1 MWWLLV
7 CSGLVF
13 LMQPGFMC
21 LESGLTRSKNSI
33 NVAVKNLADFG
44 ISVALF
50 WAFGYALMFGRSG
63 AGGIGSTGFFLNLD
77 SDPDLAAFFLFQAMF
92 CSTATTIV
100 SGAVAER
107 LKFRAYLI
115 VALLISGLIYPVFGH
130 WAWNGVV
137 SGNLTGWLGNLG
149 FVDFAGSTVVHSIG
163 AWVALAA
170 LLVVGPRAG
179 RFPTQGRPRKIHG
192 SNLPLS
198 VLGAM
203 LLWLGWL
210 GFNGGSTLAF
220 NQQVASIMVHT
231 VVAGVAGMLTALAIG
246 WQQRKVPEVELLIN
260 GSLAGLV
267 SITASCNAVTTSEA
281 ALIGA
286 IGAAVMLLVSYWLER
301 WRIDDAV
308 DAVAVHGGGGLW
320 GSLAIALFN
329 RPGLLDTGLSKGSQL
344 LVQLLG
350 ILVCIGWA
358 FGLTWILLKLTNRFL
373 PLRVSAE
380 EEQIGLNVSEH
391 RAKTEVYDLFKVM
404 DRQAQTQDLSL
415 RVPVEP
421 FTEVGHIADHYN
433 QVMDALESKNQ
444 QIVSYLQQVERVTTA
459 AAAMENNT
467 FQPGSLNGVAARRD
481 KLGRLARVF
490 QQMAQQVKVRE
501 TRLEQAKKKLAK
513 TNEQLEAVLDAVP
526 GSISWIGE
534 DGLYIG
540 VNRHQAQSWN
550 LTPEAFIGQEVG
562 FLKGS
567 SQLAEFMRQ
576 FLASAKTAAS
586 QVVEVEVNGAR
597 RYYLVAAQK
606 YQQGTATVS
615 VGIDVTERK
624 QAEEALR
631 IAEQKYRSI
640 FENALEG
647 IFQAKPNGHY
657 ISVNPSM
664 ARIHGYESPEQ
675 MMASVTEIGDQLYV
689 DPGCRDKFRHLLEE
703 QGEVEEFE
711 YQVYRRDGGVIRV
724 SESTRSVHAPSG
736 QLLYYEGIV
745 KDITKRKQE
754 EEALKRQV
762 QELRVEIDQ
771 QKRVR
776 QVAEITQTD
785 YFRELQADVERLRF
799 DDDDF
804 WNSA

>member
-1 MWWLLV
+1 
-7 CSGLVF
+7 
-13 LMQPGFMC
+13 MQPGFMC

-50 WAFGYALMFGRSG
+50 WAFGYAFMFGRSLMG
-63 AGGIGSTGFFLNLD
+63 WIGSTGFFLELD
-77 SDPDLAAFFLFQAMF
+77 SNPELAAFFLFQVMF

-107 LKFRAYLI
+107 LQFRAYLI
-115 VALLISGLIYPVFGH
+115 VALVISGLIYPVFGH
-130 WAWNGVV
+130 WAWSGVAK
-137 SGNLTGWLGNLG
+137 GTLTGWLGNLG

-170 LLVVGPRAG
+170 LLVVGPRTG
-179 RFPTQGRPRKIHG
+179 RFPAKGRPRKIHG

-220 NQQVASIMVHT
+220 NDRVASIMVHT
-231 VVAGVAGMLTALAIG
+231 IVAGVSGMLTALAIG
-246 WQQRKVPEVELLIN
+246 WQQRKSPEVELLIN

-267 SITASCNAVTTSEA
+267 SITASCNVVTTAEA

-286 IGAAVMLLVSYWLER
+286 IGAAVMLLVSDCLAR
-301 WRIDDAV
+301 WRIDDAI

-320 GSLAIALFN
+320 GSLAIALFDK
-329 RPGLLDTGLSKGSQL
+329 PGWLDTDLSKGSQL

-350 ILVCIGWA
+350 ILVCFVWA
-358 FGLTWILLKLTNRFL
+358 FGLTWVLLTLTNRFL

-380 EEQIGLNVSEH
+380 AEQIGLNVSEH
-391 RAKTEVYDLFKVM
+391 RAKTEVYDLFQVM
-404 DRQAQTQDLSL
+404 EQQAKTQDLSL

-421 FTEVGHIADHYN
+421 FTEVGQIGARYN
-433 QVMDALESKNQ
+433 QVMDALETKNQ
-444 QIVSYLQQVERVTTA
+444 QIVNYLQQVERVTTA
-459 AAAMENNT
+459 AAAVENDT
-467 FQPGSLNGVAARRD
+467 FQPESLNGVAARPD
-481 KLGRLARVF
+481 KLGHLARIF
-490 QQMAQQVKVRE
+490 QQMAQQVKARE
-501 TRLEQAKKKLAK
+501 KRLQQAKKKLAK
-513 TNEQLEAVLDAVP
+513 TNEQLEAVLNAVP

-540 VNRHQAQSWN
+540 VNRHLAQSWN
-550 LTPEAFIGQEVG
+550 LSPEAFIGQKVD
-562 FLKGS
+562 FLKGN

-576 FLASAKTAAS
+576 FLDSSEIAAS
-586 QVVEVEVNGAR
+586 QVIEVGVNGSR

-631 IAEQKYRSI
+631 IAEEKYRSI

-647 IFQAKPNGHY
+647 IFQVTPDGKY
-657 ISVNPSM
+657 INVNPAM
-664 ARIHGYESPEQ
+664 ARIYGYESPEQ
-675 MMASVTEIGDQLYV
+675 MITSVAEIGDRLYV
-689 DPGCRDKFRHLLEE
+689 VPSCRNELKQRLEE
-703 QGEVEEFE
+703 RGEVKEFE
-711 YQVYRRDGGVIRV
+711 YQVYRRDGSFIWV
-724 SESTRSVHAPSG
+724 SESTRAVCAPSG
-736 QLLYYEGIV
+736 QLFYYEGIV
-745 KDITKRKQE
+745 KDITRRKQE
-754 EEALKRQV
+754 EETLKRQL

-785 YFRELQADVERLRF
+785 YFQELQADVERLRF
-799 DDDDF
+799 DDDF
-804 WNSA
+804 WNSEECH